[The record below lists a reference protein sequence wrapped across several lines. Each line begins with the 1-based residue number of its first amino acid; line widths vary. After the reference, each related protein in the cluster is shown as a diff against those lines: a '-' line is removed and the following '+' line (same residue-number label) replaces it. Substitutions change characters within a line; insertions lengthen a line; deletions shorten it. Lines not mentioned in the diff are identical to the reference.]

1 MKYLYSLTRK
11 GIKMKEKQTL
21 LELAIRY
28 FKSKGYKIIESPT
41 LEGTDGVL
49 KNFDLMVSK
58 GNESHVVWIKPWKRT
73 VGINVVI
80 NIDKASSAVG
90 LTKPIVIAEQF
101 SAHAKAYA
109 HRKSVTLLTK
119 RMMQRTLRYKH

>member
-1 MKYLYSLTRK
+1 
-11 GIKMKEKQTL
+11 MKEKQTL

-28 FKSKGYKIIESPT
+28 FKSKGYKITESPT

-49 KNFDLMVSK
+49 KSFDLIVSK

-80 NIDKASSAVG
+80 NMDKASSAVG
-90 LTKPIVIAEQF
+90 LTKPIVIAEKF

-109 HRKSVTLLTK
+109 HRKAVTLLTK
-119 RMMQRTLRYKH
+119 RGIQRMLRYKH